1 MVFSSIPFLYYF
13 LPVVLICYFLV
24 PFRLKN
30 LILLIFSLLFYS
42 WGEPRYVFLMVISIF
57 LAYGEGIFLEK
68 AQGKKAAGVLA
79 AACCVHIGLL
89 LYFKYADFFIE
100 NMNALGLELP
110 LLKVA
115 LPIGISFYTFQI
127 LSYLVDVYRK
137 DCKAQ
142 KNLVSFG
149 AYVSMF
155 PQLIAGPIVRYSD
168 IERQLVYR
176 KHTLSGAALGI
187 RRFVLGLAK
196 KVIFANNL
204 GKLCSIFQE
213 SSDLSVLY
221 YWLYAI
227 AFCLQIYFDF
237 SGYSDMAIGLGRI
250 FGFDFPENFD
260 HPYIS
265 RSIREFWRRW
275 HMTLGSWFR
284 DYVYIPMG
292 GNRVKRSR
300 WFLNIGVVWCL
311 TGLWHGASW
320 NFVVW
325 GLMFAVLL
333 MVEKAGFSRLLER
346 SRIFSHIYV
355 LLMVM
360 ISFVIFNA
368 ADLGESLEYLK
379 VMFTGGG
386 LPFISQECSY
396 YLKSYETILFW
407 AVIGATPGPRQL
419 VEAFRKRKA
428 GEKIL
433 QILEPL
439 FLAGVLII
447 ITGFLVNDSYNPFL
461 YFRF

>member
-1 MVFSSIPFLYYF
+1 
-13 LPVVLICYFLV
+13 
-24 PFRLKN
+24 
-30 LILLIFSLLFYS
+30 
-42 WGEPRYVFLMVISIF
+42 
-57 LAYGEGIFLEK
+57 
-68 AQGKKAAGVLA
+68 
-79 AACCVHIGLL
+79 
-89 LYFKYADFFIE
+89 
-100 NMNALGLELP
+100 
-110 LLKVA
+110 
-115 LPIGISFYTFQI
+115 
-127 LSYLVDVYRK
+127 
-137 DCKAQ
+137 
-142 KNLVSFG
+142 
-149 AYVSMF
+149 MF

-221 YWLYAI
+221 YWL
-227 AFCLQIYFDF
+227 
-237 SGYSDMAIGLGRI
+237 
-250 FGFDFPENFD
+250 
-260 HPYIS
+260 
-265 RSIREFWRRW
+265 
-275 HMTLGSWFR
+275 FR

-325 GLMFAVLL
+325 GLMFAALL
-333 MVEKAGFSRLLER
+333 MVEKAGFSHLLER